1 MPIQKRFK
9 KPIVPLAE
17 PQPITAGPRL
27 LTIKDAAAY
36 LSARVW
42 AIRQLLRNREIPYVP
57 VGRGFKID
65 KMDLDRWI
73 ERQKI
78 GSRVAA

>member
-9 KPIVPLAE
+9 KPVVPAVA
-17 PQPITAGPRL
+17 ISGPRL
-27 LTIKDAAAY
+27 LSIKDAAAY

-42 AIRQLLRNREIPYVP
+42 AIRQLVRNREIPYVP

-65 KMDLDRWI
+65 KIDLDRWI
-73 ERQKI
+73 ESQKV
-78 GSRVAA
+78 GVAA

>member
-9 KPIVPLAE
+9 KPVVPAVA
-17 PQPITAGPRL
+17 ISGPRL
-27 LTIKDAAAY
+27 LSIKDAAAY

-42 AIRQLLRNREIPYVP
+42 AIRQLVRNREIPYVP

-65 KMDLDRWI
+65 KIDLDRWI

-78 GSRVAA
+78 GVAA